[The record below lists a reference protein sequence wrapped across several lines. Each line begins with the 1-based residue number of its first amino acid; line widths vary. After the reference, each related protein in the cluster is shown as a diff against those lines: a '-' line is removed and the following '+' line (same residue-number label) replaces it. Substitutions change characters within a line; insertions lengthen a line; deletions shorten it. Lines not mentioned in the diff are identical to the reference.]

1 MTVLPA
7 QTTPKRMTMRERAA
21 TLQSTRAGI
30 VSRLTADAI
39 DLVAITILYFVIL
52 VGWATVVYLATS
64 KPFALPNP
72 APRFDAIALF
82 VLQVIYLTVGWS
94 GPRRTAGKALLGLR
108 VVRRDGELVSVPR
121 GFVRAFICALIGV
134 PLLLWAAVS
143 KRNAALYDVPLKT
156 AVIYDWHNGVQ

>member
-7 QTTPKRMTMRERAA
+7 QASPKRMTMRERAA
-21 TLQSTRAGI
+21 TLQSTRAGL

-39 DLVAITILYFVIL
+39 DLVVITILYFVIL

-64 KPFALPNP
+64 QSFSLPNP

-82 VLQVIYLTVGWS
+82 VLEVIYLTVGWS

-121 GFVRAFICALIGV
+121 GFVRAFICALIGL

-143 KRNAALYDVPLKT
+143 KRNAALYDLPLKT
-156 AVIYDWHNGVQ
+156 AVIYDWHYGA